1 MDQLTTQYKQTAQK
15 QFQYMES
22 INAAFQQRCM
32 ELRVM
37 AEKSIAA
44 LDSQTVDFE
53 DQQIKIKVKLKTDL
67 DQVLQQYET
76 EMRKSFSKNLD
87 ELEVIYRQK
96 EVERLADIE
105 KIILSFK

>member
-1 MDQLTTQYKQTAQK
+1 MDQLTTQYQQTAQK

-22 INAAFQQRCM
+22 VNAAFQKRCM
-32 ELRVM
+32 ELRDI
-37 AEKSIAA
+37 ADKSIIA
-44 LDSQTVDFE
+44 LDSKAADFE
-53 DQQIKIKVKLKTDL
+53 DQQVKIKVKLKTDL

-76 EMRKSFSKNLD
+76 EIRKSFSKNLD